1 MESKI
6 INDIEVRI
14 KGQISDEE
22 LSIYLGQLQSKE
34 RYKIIKADVVVD
46 GEYIDVNSTFEY
58 IPFERIRRITGY
70 LVGTTAR
77 WGDAKQA
84 ELKDRVT
91 HC

>member
-6 INDIEVRI
+6 INDIEVTI
-14 KGQISDEE
+14 KGQITEEE
-22 LSIYLGQLQSKE
+22 LSIYLDQLQSKE
-34 RYKIIKADVVVD
+34 KYKIIKADVVVD
-46 GEYIDVNSTFEY
+46 GEYIEVNSTFEY
-58 IPFERIRRITGY
+58 VPFERIRRITGY

-77 WGDAKQA
+77 WGNAKQA

>member
-6 INDIEVRI
+6 INDIEVTI
-14 KGQISDEE
+14 KGQITEDE
-22 LSIYLGQLQSKE
+22 LSIYLNQLQSKE
-34 RYKIIKADVVVD
+34 KYKIIKADVVVD
-46 GEYIDVNSTFEY
+46 GEYIEVNSTFEY
-58 IPFERIRRITGY
+58 VPFERIRRITGY

-77 WGDAKQA
+77 WGNAKQA